1 MGAWLRRSLLVALA
15 MVVGLSVAVS
25 SITILSY
32 STVSID
38 TSVNGVEVKYFSS
51 LFTPQQFRIVV
62 ENISGQVYPT
72 ALSLYAWMPNGS
84 IIELGKFLGKNGAT
98 DIKVTK
104 VTSFLREWYR
114 YLASHGNDPRLV
126 KPGIIVL
133 GAIHTPKGI
142 YGVMKGIPLDMAKIL
157 RGLSVEIK
165 IVEKLTPDNVLVPI
179 SKVEKHAKLA
189 LAKAKAN
196 VSISMKSIFTNNED
210 SDTGVVLLSSA
221 WPPDEIE
228 NYCGITSHGV
238 YCYIWK
244 LDKVYASVLGEGAPL
259 VVAYVYDV
267 VSGDYVKRI
276 NDVLLREYFEAEES
290 RDIYVAFGITA
301 SIKKGSGE
309 ISYSIPGF
317 TVELGGDNHVWL
329 DYYERFFE
337 GTDFSNRAIL
347 AIGMKGDFA
356 FAKYKL
362 QYCYKGRESPT
373 QWSCI
378 DTDEEANMTLAR
390 PVIENNEILPWSDVD
405 TSPDDG
411 TGVAEKALKYIK
423 ENWEWSVS
431 HREYGGIYI
440 DAFTV
445 SDEINT
451 HPLFSTSMAIL
462 PIILSEV
469 PEAFPFAAIVS
480 VTVGLTEKE
489 STKMLVA
496 CDISIQ
502 KEYASNTYVWANYF
516 YSPTQ
521 FDYKGNKYY
530 IGSLYIDA
538 LIGAS

>member
-1 MGAWLRRSLLVALA
+1 MGTWLRRSLLVALA
-15 MVVGLSVAVS
+15 VVIGLSVAVS

-38 TSVNGVEVKYFSS
+38 TSVNGVEVKYFSY
-51 LFTPQQFRIVV
+51 LFTPQQFKIVV
-62 ENISGQVYPT
+62 ENVSGQVYPT
-72 ALSLYAWMPNGS
+72 TLSLYVWMPNGS
-84 IIELGKFLGKNGAT
+84 IIELGKFLGKNGAI

-104 VTSFLREWYR
+104 IVSFLREWYG
-114 YLASHGNDPRLV
+114 YLASRGNDPRLV

-165 IVEKLTPDNVLVPI
+165 ITEKLTPNNILVPI
-179 SKVEKHAKLA
+179 SKVKEFIE
-189 LAKAKAN
+189 LAKSKVNAS
-196 VSISMKSIFTNNED
+196 VSTEGIFTEND
-210 SDTGVVLLSSA
+210 DTDRGVVSFSSS
-221 WPPDEIE
+221 WPPGEIE
-228 NYCGITSHGV
+228 DYCGTICDEGGCIY
-238 YCYIWK
+238 YCFIWK
-244 LDKVYASVLGEGAPL
+244 LDKVYASVLNQGAPL
-259 VVAYVYDV
+259 VVAYVYDGV
-267 VSGDYVKRI
+267 GGDYVKRV

-290 RDIYVAFGITA
+290 KGIEVAFGITA
-301 SIKKGSGE
+301 SVKKGSGE

-329 DYYERFFE
+329 DYYKRFFE
-337 GTDFSNRAIL
+337 GSDFSNRAIL

-362 QYCYKGRESPT
+362 QYCYTSIIGWT
-373 QWSCI
+373 CI

-411 TGVAEKALKYIK
+411 AGIAEKAFKYIK

-431 HREYGGIYI
+431 HKEYGGIYI

-469 PEAFPFAAIVS
+469 PEAYPFVAIVS
-480 VTVGLTEKE
+480 ATVGLTEKE

-530 IGSLYIDA
+530 VGSLYIDA
-538 LIGAS
+538 LIGSS